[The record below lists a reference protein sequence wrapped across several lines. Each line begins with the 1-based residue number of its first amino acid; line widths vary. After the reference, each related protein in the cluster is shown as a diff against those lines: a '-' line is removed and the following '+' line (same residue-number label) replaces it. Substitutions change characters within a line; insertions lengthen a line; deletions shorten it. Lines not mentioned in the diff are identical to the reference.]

1 MADHAPNTLLQDCMK
16 IELAL
21 LEEFREAEIDL
32 KNCIH
37 EKDWDSLDSAMRP
50 MNLRSA
56 KLEHIEE
63 ARNKAFQDLRDLV
76 GEDEGAGF
84 YQVIVHLPLQE
95 RDILAELYRAMKFT
109 AVGIQAVTY
118 CIDEH
123 VQTINGTMH
132 QILNELFPYRKGNLY
147 SKQGKRRE
155 IEENPMVVNHH
166 L

>member
-1 MADHAPNTLLQDCMK
+1 MADNTPDLRLRTYMK
-16 IELAL
+16 AELAL
-21 LEEFREAEIDL
+21 LERFREAEIEL

-37 EKDWDSLDSAMRP
+37 TKNWDSLEKTMKE
-50 MNLRSA
+50 MNELAAELNATEDARHRA
-56 KLEHIEE
+56 FIE
-63 ARNKAFQDLRDLV
+63 LRDLV
-76 GEDEGAGF
+76 GEGETSGF
-84 YQVIVHLPLQE
+84 YQVIVHLPFEE
-95 RDILAELYRAMKFT
+95 RESLAELYRAMKFV

-132 QILNELFPYRKGNLY
+132 QILNELFPHRKGNMY

-155 IEENPMVVNHH
+155 VEENPMVVNHH